1 MDSESDPMEKAVREL
16 GWRNKIRCGE
26 RVLQIACLVRQND
39 WRPLKAEWWRGKE
52 VCVIGA
58 DLNGNF
64 FLRHCDGS
72 VRLWDHISANDH
84 IVARSV
90 REFASMIQE

>member
-1 MDSESDPMEKAVREL
+1 MNSESDLMEKAVREL
-16 GWRNKIRCGE
+16 VWRNKIRCGE

-39 WRPLKAEWWRGKE
+39 RRPLKAEWWHGKE

-64 FLRHCDGS
+64 FLKHCDGS
-72 VRLWDHISANDH
+72 VRLWDHSSKNDH

-90 REFASMIQE
+90 REFASMIEE

>member
-1 MDSESDPMEKAVREL
+1 MNGESDPMEKVVREL

-26 RVLQIACLVRQND
+26 RVLQIVCLVRQKD
-39 WRPLKAEWWRGKE
+39 WRPLQAEWRKGKE
-52 VCVIGA
+52 VCVMGA

-64 FLRHCDGS
+64 FLKHCDGS
-72 VRLWDHISANDH
+72 VRLWDHSSKSDQ

-90 REFASMIQE
+90 LSR

>member
-1 MDSESDPMEKAVREL
+1 MSNEFDLMEKAIRNL
-16 GWRNKIRCGE
+16 GWRNTVRRGS
-26 RVLQIACLVRQND
+26 RVIQIACLVRESD

-58 DLNGNF
+58 ALNGDF

-72 VRLWDHISANDH
+72 VRLWDHNAQRDN
-84 IVARSV
+84 IVASSV
-90 REFASMIQE
+90 QEFVSRIGE

>member
-1 MDSESDPMEKAVREL
+1 MNSESDPLEEAVRDL
-16 GWRNKIRCGE
+16 GWRNKVRCAE
-26 RVLQIACLVRQND
+26 DVLQIACLVRQSD
-39 WRPLKAEWWRGKE
+39 WRPLRAKWWRGKE

-72 VRLWDHISANDH
+72 VRLWDHSSQSDR

-90 REFASMIQE
+90 REFVSRIEE